1 MDPFE
6 TANVLQTTNNLS
18 DLPNAA
24 TARTNLDV
32 ISLTTLKAEVA
43 ASADFAAF
51 KARIAAL

>member
-1 MDPFE
+1 M
-6 TANVLQTTNNLS
+6 ANVLQTTNNLS
-18 DLPNAA
+18 DLTNAA